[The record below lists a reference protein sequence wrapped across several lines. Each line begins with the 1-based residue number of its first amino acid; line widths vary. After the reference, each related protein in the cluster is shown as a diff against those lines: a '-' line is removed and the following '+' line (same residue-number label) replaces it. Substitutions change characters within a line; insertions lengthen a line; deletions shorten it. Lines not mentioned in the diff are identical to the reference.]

1 MGLRGA
7 YRLFGGDFQVII
19 WGSSRKV
26 LGPVFMGA
34 VDPWKHQV
42 RFSFGNWRKTNLY
55 KMVKNWVE
63 KGFMFQAIFSAQY
76 HFW

>member
-7 YRLFGGDFQVII
+7 HTLFGGDFKVII

-34 VDPWKHQV
+34 VDPWKHHLAIGERQV
-42 RFSFGNWRKTNLY
+42 CMKW
-55 KMVKNWVE
+55 
-63 KGFMFQAIFSAQY
+63 
-76 HFW
+76 